1 MREADDPLSLLL
13 RARRTYEYARRERGR
28 EKGREGNW
36 RVERAPAGE
45 SARSG
50 LRSVQGGP
58 RQSSVQP
65 CQDVARAMCGAC
77 AAEPMVS
84 FRPQEVVKVCDHVG
98 GATRVGRIAETDA
111 KWGIGVMWEDGNRT
125 WYPYDMWCP
134 DRFSS
139 GFTMVIVDDAL
150 FQPAAGFTPA
160 RPEMGRGWLPKPPAA
175 NRPQYAQPVSQV
187 EECDPAEV

>member
-13 RARRTYEYARRERGR
+13 RARRTYEYATRERT
-28 EKGREGNW
+28 REG
-36 RVERAPAGE
+36 ERGQLEGGEGTGE